1 MDKKERIVH
10 AAIEVF
16 QEKGIEKT
24 KIADI
29 VKLAGIAQG
38 TYYLYFPSK
47 LSVMPAIAEVM
58 VEKLIARVHH
68 EVNSEAIFVDR
79 LKQLVDSIFLYTS
92 EYREVLALVY
102 AGLASSEHIRQ
113 WEAVY
118 QPFYE
123 WISHFLQT
131 AKEEGVVRSN
141 LNIES
146 TAKIVIGL
154 VESTAEQ
161 IYLYDHTDE
170 DKAKQQKEEV
180 LTFLK
185 YGLGYQSSAI

>member
-10 AAIEVF
+10 AAIDVF

-58 VEKLIARVHH
+58 VERLIARVHD
-68 EVNSEAIFVDR
+68 EVDSKALFVDR
-79 LKQLVDSIFLYTS
+79 LEQLVDSIFLYTN

-113 WEAVY
+113 WETVY
-118 QPFYE
+118 QPFYS
-123 WISHFLQT
+123 WISDFLQT
-131 AKEEGVVRSN
+131 AKEEGVIRSD
-141 LNIES
+141 LKIDR
-146 TAKIVIGL
+146 TAKMLIGL
-154 VESTAEQ
+154 VESAAEQ
-161 IYLYDHTDE
+161 IYLYDHTNE
-170 DKAKQQKEEV
+170 EEANLQKEEV
-180 LTFLK
+180 LSFLK
-185 YGLGYQSSAI
+185 YGLGYQPSAD

>member
-10 AAIEVF
+10 AAIDVF

-58 VEKLIARVHH
+58 VERLIARVHD
-68 EVNSEAIFVDR
+68 EVDNKALFVDR
-79 LKQLVDSIFLYTS
+79 LEQLVDSIFLYTN

-113 WEAVY
+113 WETVY
-118 QPFYE
+118 QPFYS
-123 WISHFLQT
+123 WISDFLQT
-131 AKEEGVVRSN
+131 AKEEGVIRSD
-141 LNIES
+141 LKIDR
-146 TAKIVIGL
+146 TAKMLIGL
-154 VESTAEQ
+154 VESAAEQ
-161 IYLYDHTDE
+161 IYLYDHTNE
-170 DKAKQQKEEV
+170 EEANLQKEEV
-180 LTFLK
+180 LSFLK
-185 YGLGYQSSAI
+185 YGLGYQPSAD